1 MKFILLLFASL
12 FLLFSCF
19 SKKPMDDENLP
30 KDVALRP
37 EREKTVKDPDIVEI
51 SDDEQI
57 VTVERLNKLKS
68 EIEQL
73 ISTPCDD
80 ASKWRI
86 SPFGAKPCGGPAS
99 YIAYPIDLENEVI
112 PKITKYNSL
121 ASEYNKQKGLM
132 SDCAIVP
139 PPSGIKCENGKALLE
154 RSLPAGE
161 PLN

>member
-1 MKFILLLFASL
+1 MKFILSVLVSL
-12 FLLFSCF
+12 FFLFSCT

-37 EREKTVKDPDIVEI
+37 EREKPVKDPDVIEF
-51 SDDEQI
+51 SDDEQF
-57 VTVERLNKLKS
+57 VTIEKLNKLKS
-68 EIEQL
+68 EIEEL
-73 ISTPCDD
+73 ISKTCDD

-132 SDCAIVP
+132 SDCALVP
-139 PPSGIKCENGKALLE
+139 PPSGIKCVDGKAVLE
-154 RSLPAGE
+154 RSLPVGE
-161 PLN
+161 ALN